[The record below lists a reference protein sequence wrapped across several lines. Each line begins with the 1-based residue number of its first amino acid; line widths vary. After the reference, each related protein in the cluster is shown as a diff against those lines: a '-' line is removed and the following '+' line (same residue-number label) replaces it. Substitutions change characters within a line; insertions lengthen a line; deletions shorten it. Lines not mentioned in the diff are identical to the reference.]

1 MTLLLGAIADDF
13 TGATDLANTLARGGM
28 RTRLSIGVPPD
39 AEGGEGDGTEAVV
52 VALKSRSTPP
62 DEAVADSLAALGWL
76 ERRGVRQ
83 VLFKYCSTF
92 DSTDRG
98 NIGPVMDALLARL
111 GGTTIACPAF
121 PATGRTVYQGHLF
134 VGDRLLS
141 ESSMR
146 DHPLTPMRDSDLV
159 RVLERQSG
167 NAVGLVPHRLVASG
181 PEAIRSALDRLT
193 GEGRPVAVVDAICDQ
208 DLRAIGTACRD
219 LRLVTG
225 ASGVALGLPENF
237 RAAGLLPA
245 RPEEDWPALTGAAV
259 VLSGSC
265 SPTTR
270 AQVAAFSVRHPAYR
284 LHPEALSVGGLDEA
298 LAWAEARLGETP
310 LLIHA
315 GAAPEDVARTQDALG
330 REQAGRLVEQALA
343 RLAVA
348 LRSRGVGRLVVAGGE
363 TSGAVV
369 AALGV
374 RWLRIGG
381 EIAPGVPWT
390 VADDTRERDG
400 APLGLVLKS
409 GNFGGPD
416 FFAEALAALP

>member
-28 RTRLSIGVPPD
+28 RTRLSIGVPAD
-39 AEGGEGDGTEAVV
+39 ASGEADDGRDGGADAVV

-62 DEAVADSLAALGWL
+62 ADAVAQSLAALDWL
-76 ERRGVRQ
+76 EGRGVRQ

-98 NIGPVMDALLARL
+98 NIGPVTDALLDRL
-111 GGTTIACPAF
+111 GGTTVACPAF

-141 ESSMR
+141 ESGMR
-146 DHPLTPMRDSDLV
+146 DHPLTPMRDADLV
-159 RVLERQSG
+159 RVLSRQSR
-167 NAVGLVPHRLVASG
+167 NAVGLVPWRHVAAG
-181 PEAIRSALDRLT
+181 PEAVRSTLGRLAD
-193 GEGRPVAVVDAICDQ
+193 EGRRIAVVDAVCDA
-208 DLRAIGTACRD
+208 DLHAIGGACRD
-219 LRLVTG
+219 FRLITG
-225 ASGVALGLPENF
+225 ASGVAMGLPANF
-237 RAAGLLPA
+237 RASGLLPE
-245 RPEEDWPALTGAAV
+245 RPEESWPAIEGAAV

-265 SPTTR
+265 SPATR
-270 AQVAAFSVRHPAYR
+270 AQVAAFSDRHPAFR
-284 LHPEALSVGGLDEA
+284 LRPEALAEGSGRDEA
-298 LAWAEARLGETP
+298 LAWAESRLGDGP

-315 GAAPEDVARTQDALG
+315 GAVPEEVARVQDALG
-330 REQAGRLVEQALA
+330 REQAGRLVEEALA
-343 RLAVA
+343 GLAVA
-348 LRSRGVGRLVVAGGE
+348 LRARGVGRLVVAGGE

-390 VADDTRERDG
+390 VTDG
-400 APLGLVLKS
+400 TPPLGLVLKS

-416 FFAEALAALP
+416 FFAQALSALP